1 MIFRSCN
8 TNIIHHMVAIIWSTS
23 IFAWVKY
30 SVSFTKWTILSH
42 PNYVLY
48 LTVVLLMKLQL
59 NGKIGKATM
68 MLIIKRIIGNNY
80 ALVVHIWRKWE
91 NRMAKIVL
99 KLLTNYI
106 KSGQI
111 LISVLKFL
119 LKVVLRISI
128 YIAQT
133 DILDWVKVVFMQQVN
148 LIISEKYE
156 N

>member
-1 MIFRSCN
+1 
-8 TNIIHHMVAIIWSTS
+8 
-23 IFAWVKY
+23 
-30 SVSFTKWTILSH
+30 
-42 PNYVLY
+42 
-48 LTVVLLMKLQL
+48 
-59 NGKIGKATM
+59 
-68 MLIIKRIIGNNY
+68 
-80 ALVVHIWRKWE
+80 
-91 NRMAKIVL
+91 MAKIVL